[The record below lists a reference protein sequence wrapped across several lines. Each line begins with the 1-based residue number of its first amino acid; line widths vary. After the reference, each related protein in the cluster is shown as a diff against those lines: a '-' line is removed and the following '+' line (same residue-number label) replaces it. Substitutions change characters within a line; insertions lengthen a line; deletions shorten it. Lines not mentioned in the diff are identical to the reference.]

1 MTRKATVA
9 GQTDKRDAAVP
20 FYQRGDIAL
29 APAIKR
35 AVYRDAER
43 VIPCADGPAPVVVHL
58 HAVPSHIEV

>member
-1 MTRKATVA
+1 
-9 GQTDKRDAAVP
+9 VP